1 MTMEGHT
8 DEPPAYRQTPR
19 RHRIL
24 GAGRFRHEHRYVL
37 QDKSGRDWVSFR
49 IKSRAADPKNTP
61 LFFEGDTI
69 RGEVQLDLA
78 KAKTLKGLTI
88 TVRAGMTAVGQE
100 EELFL
105 DITEPVW
112 TPASTSEGKVV
123 GQHRFP
129 FSITLPRDATIAP
142 VPKAAPK
149 CFSLPPTFSERA
161 SPAYIDYRLFLTVRR
176 GRLRVNK
183 QLSTHFGFLPCTVA
197 KPPSPLRALA
207 YVEGGVILG
216 PHADPEGWKVFDP
229 VTITGTLFKAREVSV
244 ECTLAVATPFTFASN
259 SPIPLFLTLH
269 GTDTAALDMFASAPN
284 LCLLRTIAVG
294 SEAAEE
300 RGTRRSNNTFVSS
313 VASAVFWPHDAS
325 ASGRDTAAEVAI
337 GDPDTRTLRGEL
349 FVPRGSKQSFT
360 FPRFACS
367 YSIALLPPQV
377 DGFDPLTAPEDPL
390 LTESVTITMASAPG
404 IIPSSQMPPS
414 YEVLNEGNYNIT
426 TGFLENGNQR
436 FLHHHQQ

>member
-1 MTMEGHT
+1 M
-8 DEPPAYRQTPR
+8 
-19 RHRIL
+19 
-24 GAGRFRHEHRYVL
+24 
-37 QDKSGRDWVSFR
+37 VSFR
-49 IKSRAADPKNTP
+49 VKSRAADPKNTP

-69 RGEVQLDLA
+69 TGEVQLDLA

-88 TVRAGMTAVGQE
+88 TVRAGTTAVGQE

-112 TPASTSEGKVV
+112 TPASSCEGKVV

-161 SPAYIDYRLFLTVRR
+161 SPAYIDYRLFVTVRR
-176 GRLRVNK
+176 GRLRVDK
-183 QLSTHFGFLPCTVA
+183 QLSTNFAFLPRTVA

-207 YVEGGVILG
+207 YAEGGVILG

-244 ECTLAVATPFTFASN
+244 DCTLAVATPFTFASN

-269 GTDTAALDMFASAPN
+269 GTDMTALDMFASAPN
-284 LCLLRTIAVG
+284 LCLLRTIAIG
-294 SEAAEE
+294 SEAVEE
-300 RGTRRSNNTFVSS
+300 RGPRRSNNTFVSS
-313 VASAVFWPHDAS
+313 VASAVFWPHDTGAS
-325 ASGRDTAAEVAI
+325 PDRLERDTAAEVAT
-337 GDPDTRTLRGEL
+337 GNPDTRTLRGEL
-349 FVPRGSKQSFT
+349 YVPKGSKQSFT
-360 FPRFACS
+360 FPRFDCS
-367 YSIALLPPQV
+367 YSIAFLPPQV
-377 DGFDPLTAPEDPL
+377 DGFVPLTAPEDPL

-404 IIPSSQMPPS
+404 VIPSSQMPPS
-414 YEVLNEGNYNIT
+414 YEVLNEGNYNVT
-426 TGFLENGNQR
+426 AGFLENGNQR
-436 FLHHHQQ
+436 FLHHTH